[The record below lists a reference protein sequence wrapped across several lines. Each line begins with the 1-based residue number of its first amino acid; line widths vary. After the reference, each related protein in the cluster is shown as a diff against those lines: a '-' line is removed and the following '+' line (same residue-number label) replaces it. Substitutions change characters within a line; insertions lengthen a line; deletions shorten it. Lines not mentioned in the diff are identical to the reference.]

1 VTSIEREGSIIH
13 PADETTIRPNDVVT
27 VLPKDASAEEH
38 LTAFVVAPE
47 EAAESSAS

>member
-1 VTSIEREGSIIH
+1 
-13 PADETTIRPNDVVT
+13 VVT

-38 LTAFVVAPE
+38 LTAFVAPE